1 MKQLR
6 TSLLLCFIFIVLI
19 TGFRAFAYTGHPESD
34 LGDLRNWSPVE
45 GCVTLDG
52 DWDFFWGKLL
62 TYEDLQG
69 VQNAKTVAVP
79 ASWTE
84 YEFNN
89 SRLTPEGFATY
100 RLSIKTGLKSKTSLG
115 LYIAGIPAAYRVY
128 IDGTMVACSGT
139 VSSRG
144 EEMLVKSYPQIALF
158 DIPDSEFDIIIQAS
172 NHKTMRS
179 GLTTS
184 LILGSGDE
192 IEALYRKSILK
203 SSILYGSLFLVI
215 ALSIIMAIVCRDI
228 KYFFFLAIVCV
239 AIFFAV
245 DLTGINLVS
254 RFLPRF
260 DISDAKVLFY
270 SSFTWGVLFLTS
282 YFYFQFKSR
291 FYKHV
296 LMLALFLS
304 VIWQLLIICV
314 PLKLFEAIVY
324 PGNRVNLIVAYA
336 ITMSLLNMAGI
347 IKGTRDSFISGMEQ
361 LLCASLLTFSALLDY
376 SYYKGISSAMP
387 FPVLHYALIIILA
400 VQIIIQAKQVR
411 GLIEQQRNDELR
423 FVQAQV
429 KPHLLYSVIDT
440 YIETSQQDNDKAR
453 VILESFASYLRKTF
467 DIKKSYRYFSLRE
480 AISLVQSYISIE
492 QIRLK
497 NSLEVNY
504 ILPENLDV
512 AIPTCMLQPIVENSV
527 VHGLSTREQGGR
539 IDIEIKQRGAYLYFS
554 VRDNGTGMTPKEIS
568 DALAPGK
575 NNSLSNISERLGF
588 FNRRYFSIVSN
599 PDNGTEVSWRVRVK
613 EFKD

>member
-282 YFYFQFKSR
+282 DFYFKFKSR
-291 FYKHV
+291 FY
-296 LMLALFLS
+296 
-304 VIWQLLIICV
+304 
-314 PLKLFEAIVY
+314 
-324 PGNRVNLIVAYA
+324 
-336 ITMSLLNMAGI
+336 
-347 IKGTRDSFISGMEQ
+347 
-361 LLCASLLTFSALLDY
+361 
-376 SYYKGISSAMP
+376 
-387 FPVLHYALIIILA
+387 
-400 VQIIIQAKQVR
+400 
-411 GLIEQQRNDELR
+411 
-423 FVQAQV
+423 
-429 KPHLLYSVIDT
+429 
-440 YIETSQQDNDKAR
+440 
-453 VILESFASYLRKTF
+453 
-467 DIKKSYRYFSLRE
+467 
-480 AISLVQSYISIE
+480 
-492 QIRLK
+492 
-497 NSLEVNY
+497 
-504 ILPENLDV
+504 
-512 AIPTCMLQPIVENSV
+512 
-527 VHGLSTREQGGR
+527 
-539 IDIEIKQRGAYLYFS
+539 
-554 VRDNGTGMTPKEIS
+554 
-568 DALAPGK
+568 
-575 NNSLSNISERLGF
+575 
-588 FNRRYFSIVSN
+588 
-599 PDNGTEVSWRVRVK
+599 
-613 EFKD
+613 